1 MNKKYDEMYM
11 EIAEIA
17 AKQSYATR
25 LKVGCAVVQNE
36 KIIALSY
43 NGTPVG
49 ADNCCEDKVYV
60 SKDAGGWMSV
70 EEIKSHYP
78 FEDSNGRYK
87 TVTKQE
93 VIHAEMNAI
102 LQVAKSTESI
112 EGATIFV
119 THAPCLSCA
128 THLVQAEVGKVYWR
142 NAYRST
148 DGVEYLKKNGV
159 SVEQLV

>member
-1 MNKKYDEMYM
+1 MNKKYNEMYM
-11 EIAEIA
+11 QIAEIA
-17 AKQSYATR
+17 AKRSYAKR
-25 LKVGCAVVQNE
+25 LQVGCAVVQNE

-49 ADNCCEDKVYV
+49 ADNCCEDKVYAP
-60 SKDAGGWMSV
+60 KDVGGWLSV
-70 EEIKSHYP
+70 KEVETTYP
-78 FEDSNGRYK
+78 FEDINGRYK

-102 LQVAKSTESI
+102 LQVAKSSESI
-112 EGATIFV
+112 KGSTIFV

-128 THLVQAEVGKVYWR
+128 THLVQSEVGKVYWR